1 MKKIISVL
9 LIAVTLTFV
18 LQSYAMDENRFLSYD
33 KGNEIMLKNNR
44 TVRKQNLAERKAFY
58 QYNSSVQRTKGI
70 DTQMAT
76 YDTPFGKFTIAYT
89 PDMQVLLTKQTELLP
104 VQMKFYWHMSDNSR
118 KVTGKALSLGFRDM
132 YLGFMKADRDYQISL
147 KKLELQEKKYEASK
161 LKLEQGMISPIEFE
175 EEEYNYLKA
184 KKAVEAGKRNRENMQ
199 RSVNSY
205 IGSPIDTHYDTLLYS
220 EFSRNLKLQSL
231 DYYIEEA
238 LKNRLEITSLVEEI
252 EVKEKHL
259 EILTK
264 ARANEIYTEVRKEHG
279 NVSREL
285 ETLKIK
291 LEQARYDVENNIK
304 SAYIDVKREGHNLRN
319 MQETLNMQKRSYER
333 LKNQYEQGLI
343 PKIVIDEVA
352 LGIEELQNGLEL
364 VVYSYNTKIM
374 KLEEASGL
382 GPAY

>member
-1 MKKIISVL
+1 M
-9 LIAVTLTFV
+9 
-18 LQSYAMDENRFLSYD
+18 
-33 KGNEIMLKNNR
+33 
-44 TVRKQNLAERKAFY
+44 
-58 QYNSSVQRTKGI
+58 
-70 DTQMAT
+70 
-76 YDTPFGKFTIAYT
+76 
-89 PDMQVLLTKQTELLP
+89 
-104 VQMKFYWHMSDNSR
+104 
-118 KVTGKALSLGFRDM
+118 
-132 YLGFMKADRDYQISL
+132 
-147 KKLELQEKKYEASK
+147 
-161 LKLEQGMISPIEFE
+161 
-175 EEEYNYLKA
+175 
-184 KKAVEAGKRNRENMQ
+184 
-199 RSVNSY
+199 
-205 IGSPIDTHYDTLLYS
+205 
-220 EFSRNLKLQSL
+220 
-231 DYYIEEA
+231 
-238 LKNRLEITSLVEEI
+238 
-252 EVKEKHL
+252 KEKHL